1 LIESQSQLADPVQTR
16 LSVIQM
22 SVDPH
27 QATSIVMSQAEA
39 VVPAAL
45 VRAKEKADDRAPE
58 ERGETDVVVRGAV
71 ESVLLGM
78 EDLRRHKKS
87 LMRRWRITGEPRR
100 MVLKTFRRQRIL
112 T

>member
-1 LIESQSQLADPVQTR
+1 
-16 LSVIQM
+16 
-22 SVDPH
+22 
-27 QATSIVMSQAEA
+27 MSQAKA

-45 VRAKEKADDRAPE
+45 VRVKEKADDQVQE
-58 ERGETDVVVRGAV
+58 ERGGTDVVAAGAV

-78 EDLRRHKKS
+78 EDPRRHKKS